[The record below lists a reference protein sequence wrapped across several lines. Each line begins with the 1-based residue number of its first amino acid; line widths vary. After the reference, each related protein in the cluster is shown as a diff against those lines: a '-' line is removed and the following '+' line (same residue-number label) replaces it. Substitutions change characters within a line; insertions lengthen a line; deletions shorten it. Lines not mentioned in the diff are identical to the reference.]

1 MTAALNVATLL
12 EQPHD
17 SPSPPAPSSA
27 ATQPPALD
35 AELLLAHVLGTE
47 RWRLTA
53 HPERS
58 VSPAEAA
65 QFRALLA
72 RRANGEPL
80 AYLTGRRE
88 FWSLEFAV
96 TRDVLVPRP
105 ETELLIER
113 ALALRPQAEA
123 RVSDLGTGS
132 GAIAI
137 ALAHERPQWQ
147 VVATDAS
154 SAALAVAGRNSAT
167 LGVQV
172 DFRHGDWYAALAG
185 ERFDLLLSNPPYV
198 AADDPAMQAL
208 RHEPAMALTPGTD
221 ALSCLRTLAQGAAQH
236 LLPGGWLVLEHGST
250 QGAQLRD
257 ELVLAGLG
265 HVRSHRDLGGHERT
279 TEGQRR

>member
-1 MTAALNVATLL
+1 MTAVLNVATLL
-12 EQPHD
+12 AQPHSSI
-17 SPSPPAPSSA
+17 SPTAALHISSE
-27 ATQPPALD
+27 TPALD
-35 AELLLAHVLGTE
+35 AELLLAHVLGIE
-47 RWRLTA
+47 RWRLRA
-53 HPERS
+53 YPERS

-65 QFRALLA
+65 RFRALLA
-72 RRANGEPL
+72 RRADGEPI

-88 FWSLEFAV
+88 FWSLDFAV
-96 TRDVLVPRP
+96 TPAVLVPRP

-113 ALALRPQAEA
+113 ALALRPEA
-123 RVSDLGTGS
+123 AARIVDLGTGA

-137 ALAHERPQWQ
+137 ALARERPQWQ

-154 SAALAVAGRNSAT
+154 LAALAVARDNSAA
-167 LGVQV
+167 LGARVE
-172 DFRHGDWYAALAG
+172 FRHGDWYGPLGG

-208 RHEPAMALTPGTD
+208 RHEPAMALTPGAD
-221 ALSCLRTLAQGAAQH
+221 ALSCLRTLARGATQH
-236 LLPGGWLVLEHGST
+236 LLPGGWLILEHGSA

-257 ELVLAGLG
+257 ELVLAGLR